1 MTSEPLT
8 YSRAQAAD
16 ILCPVRDQ
24 ACVADRCAVF
34 RWTPMVEHET
44 RDPVGQ
50 CGLSTEGRP

>member
-8 YSRAQAAD
+8 FTRDQAPD

-34 RWTPMVEHET
+34 RWTEMADHET
-44 RDPVGQ
+44 KDPLGQ
-50 CGLSTEGRP
+50 CGLS